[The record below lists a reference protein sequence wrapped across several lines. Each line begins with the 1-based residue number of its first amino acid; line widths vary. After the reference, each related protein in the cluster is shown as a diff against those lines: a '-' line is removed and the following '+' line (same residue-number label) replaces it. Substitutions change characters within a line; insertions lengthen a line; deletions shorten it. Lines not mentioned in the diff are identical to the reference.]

1 MYYSHFG
8 LNQPPFKITPNTEF
22 FFSGGNRGPVLEALI
37 YAISQ
42 GEGIV
47 KVTGEVGSGKTMLCH
62 MLQTRLPAHVET
74 VYIANPSVSPEEI
87 LHAIAF
93 ELQLGVARDASRLE
107 VMQAL
112 HEYLLGRHA
121 EGKRVVV
128 FVEESQSM
136 PLPSLEEIRLL
147 SNLETKND
155 KLLQIV
161 LFGQPE
167 LDQNLR
173 QNNIRQLRERITHS
187 FRLEPLSVDETRE
200 YLMFRMRAAG
210 YHGPGLF
217 SAPVVKAVARA
228 AQGLSRRVNLIA
240 DKTLLAAF
248 SENTHTIRRK
258 HVDAAVADSEFSA
271 APSAGTGMR
280 PFWGVA
286 LLVIGGA
293 VGVGFYAGFQEGLTG
308 TPSPVEAQNRA
319 APVEKKAEPRVEAA
333 APARKSAPA
342 NPTPAAVSAADQTMA
357 APAAEEKE
365 TAPKPLPSISVAK
378 GSASRAA
385 PKPAASA
392 PPEEK
397 PAPQPSAV
405 SVPEKPAT
413 TAAAEPA
420 TRAPAPK
427 ATTVSRP
434 KAISPATSAPPKA
447 KVAPATQ
454 TMRAK
459 PVDSKDLL
467 EVRVAATEEWL
478 ATEAPKTF
486 SIQLLGTNAPEF
498 LRSHLNDLAKVVEI
512 NKVFVYRTQAK
523 QKPWLTVLYGSFNSY
538 RAAQEAL
545 DKLPESLKGNRP
557 FLRTVSGVREEIDRH
572 GAS

>member
-42 GEGIV
+42 GEGII

-112 HEYLLGRHA
+112 HDYLLGRHA

-173 QNNIRQLRERITHS
+173 KNNIRQLRERITHS
-187 FRLEPLSVDETRE
+187 FRLEPLSVDDTRE

-210 YHGPGLF
+210 YHGPALF
-217 SAPVVKAVARA
+217 SEPVVKAVARA

-240 DKTLLAAF
+240 DKALLAAF

-271 APSAGTGMR
+271 APSPGTGLR
-280 PFWGVA
+280 PFWGFA
-286 LLVIGGA
+286 LLAIGVA
-293 VGVGFYAGFQEGLTG
+293 VGAAFYSGFREALIG
-308 TPSPVEAQNRA
+308 TPSPVATGNRA
-319 APVEKKAEPRVEAA
+319 ARVEKKAEPRVESA
-333 APARKSAPA
+333 APAARSAPA
-342 NPTPAAVSAADQTMA
+342 NPAPTAVSSADQAVA
-357 APAAEEKE
+357 ALAAEEKK
-365 TAPKPLPSISVAK
+365 AAQKSPSISAAT
-378 GSASRAA
+378 GTASRAV
-385 PKPAASA
+385 PKTAASA
-392 PPEEK
+392 AAEEK
-397 PAPQPSAV
+397 PALQPPTV
-405 SVPEKPAT
+405 SVPDKTAI
-413 TAAAEPA
+413 TAAAEP
-420 TRAPAPK
+420 TTQAPAPK
-427 ATTVSRP
+427 TATVSAP
-434 KAISPATSAPPKA
+434 KTVSPAPATSPKA
-447 KVAPATQ
+447 KVTPTIEPAQ
-454 TMRAK
+454 AK
-459 PVDSKDLL
+459 PIDSKDLL
-467 EVRVAATEEWL
+467 EARVAATSEWL
-478 ATEAPKTF
+478 ANEAPNTF
-486 SIQLLGTNAPEF
+486 TIQLLGTNEPLF
-498 LRSHLNDLAKVVEI
+498 LRPHLNDLAKVIEI

-557 FLRTVSGVREEIDRH
+557 FLRTVAGIRGEISRQA
-572 GAS
+572 AS